1 MLPEVALIVVLPCL
15 RAVARPTDVIVATL
29 VVDEVQVTELVRFWL
44 LPSVYLPVA
53 VYCTLVAIFTVW
65 LAGVTVIDTRDAGPT
80 VKVVLPV
87 TPAEVALIW
96 GVLCAAT
103 EARTQEELAAQVV
116 VAV

>member
-1 MLPEVALIVVLPCL
+1 G
-15 RAVARPTDVIVATL
+15 L
-29 VVDEVQVTELVRFWL
+29 VVDEVQVAELVRFWL

-65 LAGVTVIDTRDAGPT
+65 LAGVTVIDTRAAGPT

-96 GVLCAAT
+96 EVPCATPVARPPAVMVATAVLDASHVA
-103 EARTQEELAAQVV
+103 ELVKSRVV
-116 VAV
+116 PSE